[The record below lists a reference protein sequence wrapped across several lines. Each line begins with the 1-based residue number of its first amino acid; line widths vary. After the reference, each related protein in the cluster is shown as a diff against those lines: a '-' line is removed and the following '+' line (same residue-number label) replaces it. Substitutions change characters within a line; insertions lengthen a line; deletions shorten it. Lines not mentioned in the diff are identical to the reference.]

1 MRHGAWILA
10 AAFVGLA
17 VLFAATDTF
26 GRIKLVTLPKRERID
41 VRLEKDNYTLC
52 EEERTLTLQQGRN
65 KVDFSWANTY
75 IDKGS
80 IQFRVISAPGKVN
93 VLSVSYPPG
102 ENALVWTVSSE
113 KAGPA
118 KIRISYLIANFN
130 RYYTYRA
137 VADRKEK
144 QLTIRCYLKM
154 HNTTGERFIDANIYP
169 KVGGKYK
176 RSLENGE
183 AKLVL
188 AKKLTKVAFDKIY
201 EFDASRRKETEMR
214 YIIKNDKQHNLGLFT
229 MPPGK
234 VRIYQDDGHGGVA
247 FLGED
252 WGKTTPTGEEMKLF
266 LGLAKDVVIKKKRM
280 STEKVKK
287 LEPRYDL
294 KEVYRFSLENFKK
307 KEVLVRIVEHP
318 RGQWDIEDM
327 KLKVQ
332 IGEDT
337 DPNKKEVDL
346 KLDDYVK
353 KVEKKDISN
362 VILHIKLPP
371 TTKEK
376 KFILYYTLY
385 ERNRW

>member
-1 MRHGAWILA
+1 MKRGVWAVSAACVALSVLLA
-10 AAFVGLA
+10 AS
-17 VLFAATDTF
+17 DSF
-26 GRIKLVTLPKRERID
+26 GRIKLVTLPQRERID
-41 VRLEKDNYTLC
+41 VRLDKDNYTLC

-80 IQFRVISAPGKVN
+80 IQFRVIAAPGKAN

-118 KIRISYLIANFN
+118 KIRISYLMANFN

-137 VADRKEK
+137 IADRGEEK
-144 QLTIRCYLKM
+144 MTLRAYLRM
-154 HNTTGERFIDANIYP
+154 DNRTGERFIGANIFP
-169 KVGGKYK
+169 KVGDKYE
-176 RSLENGE
+176 RSLDNGE

-188 AKKLTKVAFDKIY
+188 ARKFADVKFDKVY
-201 EFDASRRKETEMR
+201 EFDANRRKETEMR
-214 YIIKNDKQHNLGLFT
+214 YVLKNDQEHGLGQFT

-252 WGKTTPTGEEMKLF
+252 WGATTPTGEEMKLF
-266 LGLAKDVVIKKKRM
+266 LGLAKDVVIKKALM
-280 STEKVKK
+280 STEKVNKVG
-287 LEPRYDL
+287 PYYDV
-294 KEVYRFSLENFKK
+294 KQVYRFTLENFKK

-318 RGQWDIEDM
+318 AGEWDM
-327 KLKVQ
+327 KEQKMKAQ

-337 DPNKKEVDL
+337 DPDKKEEDEDFD
-346 KLDDYVK
+346 KYVE
-353 KVEKKDISN
+353 VEKKDVNN
-362 VILHIKLPP
+362 VIYHVKLPP

-376 KFILYYTLY
+376 KYILYYTLFL
-385 ERNRW
+385 RHVW

>member
-1 MRHGAWILA
+1 MKHGVWILV

-17 VLFAATDTF
+17 VMFAVTDTF
-26 GRIKLVTLPKRERID
+26 GRIKLVTLPKRETID
-41 VRLEKDNYTLC
+41 VRLDKDNYTLC

-80 IQFRVISAPGKVN
+80 IQFRVISAAGKVN

-118 KIRISYLIANFN
+118 KIRISYLMANFS
-130 RYYTYRA
+130 RYYAYRA
-137 VADRKEK
+137 IADRQEKE
-144 QLTIRCYLKM
+144 LTVRCYLRM
-154 HNTTGERFIDANIYP
+154 QNNTGERFIDANIYP
-169 KVGGKYK
+169 KVGDKYK

-201 EFDASRRKETEMR
+201 QFDANRRKETEMR
-214 YIIKNDKQHNLGLFT
+214 YIIKNDKEHNLGLFT
-229 MPPGK
+229 LPPGK

-252 WGKTTPTGEEMKLF
+252 WGATTPTGEEMKLF

-280 STEKVKK
+280 SSKKVNKID
-287 LEPRYDL
+287 PRYDL
-294 KEVYRFSLENFKK
+294 KQVYRFSLENFKK
-307 KEVLVRIVEHP
+307 KEVLVRIMEHP
-318 RGQWDIEDM
+318 TGQWDIDDM

-337 DPNKKEVDL
+337 DPNKKEED
-346 KLDDYVK
+346 VK
-353 KVEKKDISN
+353 FSDFVKIEKKDINN
-362 VILHIKLPP
+362 VIFHAKLPP

-376 KFILYYTLY
+376 KYILYYTLY
-385 ERNRW
+385 LRNLW